1 MKKTILYEMKNLYRD
16 DMRVTGYQFG
26 EGEKSVCVVGS
37 TRGNEIQQ
45 LFTCGLLVITLKRME
60 KAGLINDGK
69 SIMVIPSINTSSMN
83 IEKRFW
89 PTDNTDINRMFP
101 GYDLGET
108 TQRIA
113 GGVFEKIND
122 YKYGIQFASFFMPGR
137 FLPHVRMMMTENT
150 SIEDA
155 KKFGLQYI
163 VKRNPRP
170 FDTTTLNYNW
180 QVWGTKAFSVYT
192 HETANLDE
200 NSAMIGVYAVLNFL
214 SQTGIINYSMHRGY
228 NSSVINADEMY
239 DIQTPIAGIFQ
250 PLCEVGDSVSKGQV
264 ISKIIDPYEG
274 KTLAEIKA
282 PEYGNVFFMNN
293 KQLVYT
299 NQILFK
305 LTDDYTIIRKAEN
318 SEQQ

>member
-1 MKKTILYEMKNLYRD
+1 MKKTVLYEMKNLYRD
-16 DMRVTGYQFG
+16 NMRVTGYEFG
-26 EGEKSVCVVGS
+26 CGEKSVCVVGS

-45 LFTCGLLVITLKRME
+45 LYTCGLLVKTLKRIE
-60 KAGLINDGK
+60 KAGLINENK
-69 SIMVIPSINTSSMN
+69 SIIVIPSINSSSMN

-101 GYDLGET
+101 GYNLGET

-122 YKYGIQFASFFMPGR
+122 YEYGIQFASFFMPGK

-150 SIEDA
+150 DIEDA

-163 VKRNPRP
+163 VKRTPRP

-180 QVWGTKAFSVYT
+180 QMWGTKAFSIYT
-192 HETANLDE
+192 HETENLDE
-200 NSAMIGVYAVLNFL
+200 SSAMTGVYAVLNFL
-214 SQTGIINYSMHRGY
+214 SQSGIINYSTHRGY
-228 NSSVINADEMY
+228 NSSIIDADELY
-239 DIQTPIAGIFQ
+239 DLQTPVAGIFH
-250 PLCEVGDSVSKGQV
+250 PLCSVGDSVSKGQLL
-264 ISKIIDPYEG
+264 SKIIDPYEG
-274 KTLAEIKA
+274 KVLAEIKA

-293 KQLVYT
+293 KQLVYA